1 MGQLKDFQL
10 RRLEEHKYSCAS
22 SSLMDPMMQKWWCW
36 LVEQCPLTLAPNL
49 ITISGLLVNIATS
62 LLLVYYS
69 PDAKQEVP
77 RWACFLCALGLFLYQ
92 SLDAIDGKQARRTG
106 TSSPL
111 GELFDH
117 GCDSLSTVFV
127 SLGVACSV
135 RLGTHPYWMFFQC
148 MMAVTLFYCAH
159 WQTYVSGTL
168 RFGFIDVTEAQF
180 GVIAIH
186 LLSVIFGPSFW
197 SLKIPVLFLPFK
209 CLPTIVGIVAA
220 AVALF
225 NNFKIILIERGAGR
239 NGSTVAIPGTDLE
252 YLVLYITAGLI
263 QVLCQFKTVSCVILF
278 GGAGKNG
285 SSIALPFIGFSIK
298 YVILYCILFFQI
310 VLAYSYM
317 HTIPYTGAGKN
328 GSTVAGTSVL
338 SPVVPLLFIL
348 VPSVLIAW
356 KSPYDIYLQNP
367 TIYLLTFGCVSARVT
382 NRLVVAHMTKS
393 EMAYSDASLLG
404 PALLFLNQ
412 YVNCPINE
420 NYLLYIVCIYVI
432 YDLIKYCQEVCL
444 EICHHLNISL
454 FTIVPKRP
462 ASSTS
467 SAAFEK
473 NGSSKYMTRSK
484 AKVKSN

>member
-1 MGQLKDFQL
+1 
-10 RRLEEHKYSCAS
+10 
-22 SSLMDPMMQKWWCW
+22 MDPMMQKWWCW

-168 RFGFIDVTEAQF
+168 RFGFVDVTEAQF

-197 SLKIPVLFLPFK
+197 SLK
-209 CLPTIVGIVAA
+209 
-220 AVALF
+220 
-225 NNFKIILIERGAGR
+225 
-239 NGSTVAIPGTDLE
+239 
-252 YLVLYITAGLI
+252 
-263 QVLCQFKTVSCVILF
+263 
-278 GGAGKNG
+278 
-285 SSIALPFIGFSIK
+285 
-298 YVILYCILFFQI
+298 
-310 VLAYSYM
+310 
-317 HTIPYTGAGKN
+317 
-328 GSTVAGTSVL
+328 GTSVL
-338 SPVVPLLFIL
+338 SPVVPLLFVL

>member
-197 SLKIPVLFLPFK
+197 SLK
-209 CLPTIVGIVAA
+209 
-220 AVALF
+220 
-225 NNFKIILIERGAGR
+225 
-239 NGSTVAIPGTDLE
+239 IPGTDLE

>member
-197 SLKIPVLFLPFK
+197 SLKIP
-209 CLPTIVGIVAA
+209 
-220 AVALF
+220 
-225 NNFKIILIERGAGR
+225 
-239 NGSTVAIPGTDLE
+239 GTDLE

-285 SSIALPFIGFSIK
+285 SSI
-298 YVILYCILFFQI
+298 
-310 VLAYSYM
+310 
-317 HTIPYTGAGKN
+317 
-328 GSTVAGTSVL
+328 AGTSVL

>member
-36 LVEQCPLTLAPNL
+36 LVEQCPMTLAPNL
-49 ITISGLLVNIATS
+49 ITISGLMVNIATS
-62 LLLVYYS
+62 LILVYYS

-180 GVIAIH
+180 GVILIH
-186 LLSVIFGPSFW
+186 LFSVIFGPNFW
-197 SLKIPVLFLPFK
+197 SLKLPM
-209 CLPTIVGIVAA
+209 I
-220 AVALF
+220 
-225 NNFKIILIERGAGR
+225 
-239 NGSTVAIPGTDLE
+239 
-252 YLVLYITAGLI
+252 GL
-263 QVLCQFKTVSCVILF
+263 
-278 GGAGKNG
+278 
-285 SSIALPFIGFSIK
+285 SIK

-393 EMAYSDASLLG
+393 EMAYSDASLIG

-412 YVNCPINE
+412 YFNCPINE

-432 YDLIKYCQEVCL
+432 YDLIKYCQKVCL

-484 AKVKSN
+484 AKVKSH

>member
-36 LVEQCPLTLAPNL
+36 LVEQCPMTLAPNL
-49 ITISGLLVNIATS
+49 ITISGLMVNIATS
-62 LLLVYYS
+62 LILVYYS

-180 GVIAIH
+180 GVILIH
-186 LLSVIFGPSFW
+186 LFSVIFGPNFW
-197 SLKIPVLFLPFK
+197 SLKIPVLFLPCK
-209 CLPTIVGIVAA
+209 CLPTVIGIIAA

-225 NNFKIILIERGAGR
+225 NNFKIILVERGAGR
-239 NGSTVAIPGTDLE
+239 
-252 YLVLYITAGLI
+252 
-263 QVLCQFKTVSCVILF
+263 
-278 GGAGKNG
+278 
-285 SSIALPFIGFSIK
+285 
-298 YVILYCILFFQI
+298 
-310 VLAYSYM
+310 
-317 HTIPYTGAGKN
+317 N

-393 EMAYSDASLLG
+393 EMAYSDASLIG

-412 YVNCPINE
+412 YFNCPINE

-432 YDLIKYCQEVCL
+432 YDLIKYCQKVCL

-484 AKVKSN
+484 AKVKSH